1 MVNSAGLIGQVRSTA
16 QPIVPRHPFCI
27 TSAPQDEY
35 LSVHIKK
42 QGDWTGELRNVFS
55 RVCTCTCTCISVL
68 TAEANNVRADV
79 CRCAG
84 RRRRATVGCSATA
97 APILYLYGTCDSSHV
112 YT

>member
-55 RVCTCTCTCISVL
+55 RVCTCTCISVL